1 MKNYPRVKTLMATS
15 GTTTNI
21 PSSAIDITRHSSY
34 PKLIRVSAMV
44 IATAQTFPKPS
55 LKNAVKI
62 LTTTDIEKAETFWIK
77 KAQES
82 VKQEL
87 NEGKFKRLCP
97 RTCEDGIIVV
107 NGGRAEKWLHMSYNQ
122 REVILLSHKHRF
134 SRLYTEHIHKQ
145 AHQGVAATASKV
157 RSRYW
162 IPRLPK
168 MVKSIKFNCAV
179 CKKIEKE
186 LTGQVMGKLPEECLK
201 PAPPWSSTAF
211 DLFGPFKIRN
221 GRIK

>member
-1 MKNYPRVKTLMATS
+1 MATS

-157 RSRYW
+157 RSRYQVQLCGVQKDREGTNRSSHGE
-162 IPRLPK
+162 ITRRMSETCTTL
-168 MVKSIKFNCAV
+168 VLHSVRSIWTV
-179 CKKIEKE
+179 
-186 LTGQVMGKLPEECLK
+186 Q
-201 PAPPWSSTAF
+201 
-211 DLFGPFKIRN
+211 D
-221 GRIK
+221 